1 MLIPVSN
8 ILILLFATMTF
19 TVLLNFYNINER
31 CKENDPSTKPPLRFI
46 VLSFCLRRLHIT
58 SLLKYSPDE
67 KRQEGGRVRWGFITR
82 AHTAD
87 TAPWSTEKIR
97 LQLDSLK
104 CSNGQISPQITR
116 DGVYLYFFSV
126 HCGWKTAKV
135 KSTPTSRPYI
145 EFCVQF
151 SHRYKIKLPNATK
164 QKLASI
170 SRSFSWPA
178 RCHETRPVAI
188 RTGVL
193 VVATARPSDES
204 GQGHASASLKVL
216 IPEPR
221 PPTVAVHSVLW
232 WQ

>member
-1 MLIPVSN
+1 MQGERSIHQTSSQ
-8 ILILLFATMTF
+8 IYCSLILLEAF
-19 TVLLNFYNINER
+19 THHQSSQIQ
-31 CKENDPSTKPPLRFI
+31 S
-46 VLSFCLRRLHIT
+46 RR
-58 SLLKYSPDE
+58 E
-67 KRQEGGRVRWGFITR
+67 KTGGRVWWGFITR

-221 PPTVAVHSVLW
+221 PPTVAVHSLLW